1 MCNLDVVPQAG
12 TQPIHF
18 AAGNGH
24 TQVVELLLNKYKV
37 TPGVLNNVSRW
48 SIETCFHIG
57 FTIERI
63 LTY

>member
-1 MCNLDVVPQAG
+1 MCNLNDVAQDE

-24 TQVVELLLNKYKV
+24 AQMVELLLNKYKA

-48 SIETCFHIG
+48 SIETCF
-57 FTIERI
+57 
-63 LTY
+63 LTLNLQ